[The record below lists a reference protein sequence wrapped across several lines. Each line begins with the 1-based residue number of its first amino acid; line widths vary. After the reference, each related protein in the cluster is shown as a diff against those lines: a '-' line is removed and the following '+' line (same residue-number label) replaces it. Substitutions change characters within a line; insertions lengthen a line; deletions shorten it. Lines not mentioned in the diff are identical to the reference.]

1 MVVAGLAPISAKP
14 ATTVRI
20 QFQIFW
26 LHIEFS
32 VMICHWIYISD
43 AMIRFW
49 LPLQA
54 VLLFNKVL
62 QFNKIVIA

>member
-14 ATTVRI
+14 ATTTGI
-20 QFQIFW
+20 QFQIPW
-26 LHIEFS
+26 LHIELS
-32 VMICHWIYISD
+32 VMICHWICISD

-49 LPLQA
+49 LPLQG